1 MGRLLLILYLLT
13 AVVSA
18 VVWAAPA
25 SAQGDPRSPD
35 GPGARQTTEE
45 STEGSALVIRAG
57 STARRQVV
65 AVGRDV
71 VVAGEALSDVAAFN
85 GSVRVS
91 GRVDGD
97 LIILGGEARLGPEAK
112 VGGDVFVLGGSVD
125 AAPGAMIE
133 GRTVAHPTASSAWLT
148 LLEGP
153 TLGLGANSPLV
164 LGTKLALMAA
174 WMALTLLLFASFGRQ
189 VLATSSTVL
198 REPVRCF
205 GIGLT
210 GVLALV
216 LTAIALGV
224 VAPPLAG
231 APLLVLIV
239 LFALVLKLWG
249 MVAVFHALG
258 TWVVTGLGRRRPL
271 ALNAA
276 TAGLLVLGVVKF
288 VPHLGAWL
296 WTLATLIGV
305 GASLASKLGRQEA
318 WFQMAELER
327 PEPLLR

>member
-1 MGRLLLILYLLT
+1 VGRLLLTLCLLAT
-13 AVVSA
+13 AVP
-18 VVWAAPA
+18 AAPA
-25 SAQGDPRSPD
+25 LAQDDPGSTDGSLVLAGPD
-35 GPGARQTTEE
+35 EPAK
-45 STEGSALVIRAG
+45 GSAMVIRAG

-71 VVAGEALSDVAAFN
+71 VVAGEALSDVAAFD
-85 GSVRVS
+85 GSVRVT
-91 GRVDGD
+91 GRVEGD
-97 LIILGGEARLGPEAK
+97 LIILGGDAQLGPEAK
-112 VGGDVFVLGGSVD
+112 IGGDVFVLGGSVD
-125 AAPGAMIE
+125 AAPGAVIE

-153 TLGLGANSPLV
+153 SLGLGGGSPLV

-198 REPVRCF
+198 REPIRCF

-216 LTAIALGV
+216 LTAVALGV

-231 APLLVLIV
+231 APLLVLII
-239 LFALVLKLWG
+239 LFALMLKLWG

-258 TWVVTGLGRRRPL
+258 TWAITGLRHRRPL

-276 TAGLLVLGVVKF
+276 TAGLLLLGVAKF

-296 WTLATLIGV
+296 WTVATLIGV
-305 GASLASKLGRQEA
+305 GASLASKFGRQEA

>member
-1 MGRLLLILYLLT
+1 MGRLFPTLCLLGSL
-13 AVVSA
+13 A
-18 VVWAAPA
+18 AAPA
-25 SAQGDPRSPD
+25 APVHGAQAGQEVSPSSEAGSPD
-35 GPGARQTTEE
+35 
-45 STEGSALVIRAG
+45 SALVIRAG
-57 STARRQVV
+57 SIARRQVV

-71 VVAGEALSDVAAFN
+71 VVAGEALSDVAAFD
-85 GSVRVS
+85 GSVRVT
-91 GRVDGD
+91 GRVAGD
-97 LIILGGEARLGPEAK
+97 LIILGGEVELGPEAK

-125 AAPGAMIE
+125 AAPGAVIE

-153 TLGLGANSPLV
+153 SLGLGAGSPLV

-198 REPVRCF
+198 REPIRCF

-216 LTAIALGV
+216 LTAVALGV

-239 LFALVLKLWG
+239 LFGLMLKLWG

-258 TWVVTGLGRRRPL
+258 TWAVNGLRHRRPL

-276 TAGLLVLGVVKF
+276 TAGLILLGVSKF
-288 VPHLGAWL
+288 VPHVGAWI
-296 WTLATLIGV
+296 WTVATLIGV
-305 GASLASKLGRQEA
+305 GASLASKFGRQEA

-327 PEPLLR
+327 A